1 MKKIFGY
8 ARVSAKDQ
16 NEARQTE
23 ALKKMN
29 VPVKNIYLDKL
40 SGRNFNRPK
49 YQTLRQRLDENSLL
63 YLKSLDRLGRNYREI
78 LEEWRYITRVKGADI
93 VVIDMPLLDTRR
105 GKDLLGSFLSDV
117 VLQVLSF
124 VAENERDSIRQRQAE
139 GIAAARK
146 RGVRFGRPPKPL
158 PEGFLAERAKWRR
171 GEATLKKAAQN
182 CGMALSTFYAKAKA
196 GALDFQ

>member
-49 YQTLRQRLDENSLL
+49 YQKLRQRLDENSLL

-146 RGVRFGRPPKPL
+146 RGVRFGRPTKPL
-158 PEGFLAERAKWRR
+158 PEGFLVERAKWRR
-171 GEATLKKAAQN
+171 GEATLKQAAQN
-182 CGMALSTFYAKAKA
+182 CGMALSTFYVKAKD
-196 GALDFQ
+196 GAIDFQ